1 MLTCPIREVAALLP
15 HSGHMVLLDEIL
27 AYDHESLLA
36 SAHIGADHIL
46 MQPDGTVPAWMAM
59 EIMAQCIG
67 ALEGCHARVRGEPVR
82 LGFLLGTRKLHLFA
96 DALPPGCRLLAE
108 VRQSIRDSNG
118 FAVFDCSL
126 RITDAPAD
134 LRLPE
139 NGLVAQAALNVFSPP
154 DLSAYLAQTPSAA
167 ASI

>member
-82 LGFLLGTRKLHLFA
+82 LGFLLGTRKLNLFA
-96 DALPPGCRLLAE
+96 DTIAVGTQL
-108 VRQSIRDSNG
+108 SIQVQASTQDGSG
-118 FAVFDCSL
+118 FGVFDCAL
-126 RITDAPAD
+126 RWTDAPAAA
-134 LRLPE
+134 RAGLPSD
-139 NGLVAQAALNVFSPP
+139 GLLVQAALNVFSPKEGM
-154 DLSAYLAQTPSAA
+154 AV
-167 ASI
+167 

>member
-1 MLTCPIREVAALLP
+1 MLSCPISDVAALLP

-27 AYDHESLLA
+27 AYDHESLQA
-36 SAHIGADHIL
+36 SAHIGADHVL

-59 EIMAQCIG
+59 EIMAQCIA
-67 ALEGCHARVRGEPVR
+67 ALDGIHAHNGGESVR

-96 DALPPGCRLLAE
+96 DTLPLGCELLAE
-108 VRQSIRDSNG
+108 TRQSIRDNNG

-126 RITDAPAD
+126 RIIAAPAGF
-134 LRLPE
+134 RLPE

-154 DLSAYLAQTPSAA
+154 DLDNYLAQTQKATT
-167 ASI
+167 

>member
-1 MLTCPIREVAALLP
+1 MLSCPISDVAALLP

-27 AYDHESLLA
+27 AYDHESLQA
-36 SAHIGADHIL
+36 SAHIGADHVL

-59 EIMAQCIG
+59 EIMAQCIA
-67 ALEGCHARVRGEPVR
+67 ALDGIHAHNGGESVR

-96 DALPPGCRLLAE
+96 DTLPLGCELLAE
-108 VRQSIRDSNG
+108 TRQSIRDNNG

-126 RITDAPAD
+126 RIIAAPAGF
-134 LRLPE
+134 RLPE

-154 DLSAYLAQTPSAA
+154 DLDGYLAQTQKATT
-167 ASI
+167 